1 VAYCPEIS
9 NIKVERKGARLTLQ
23 QVAEKDR
30 VSTVDVW
37 PIVQRVV
44 ILE

>member
-1 VAYCPEIS
+1 MAYCPESS

-23 QVAEKDR
+23 QVAEKDQ
-30 VSTVDVW
+30 VSRVDVW

-44 ILE
+44 ILK